1 MCFILYMLCESSL
14 FKSLCERFG
23 SRCGRSVVVISV
35 HSCFSSVILR
45 WKSSTMLLRCMS
57 PAVFIRNNVRVI
69 GDLMQF
75 CCLILGM
82 SLAPPA
88 LANMCCIRPL

>member
-1 MCFILYMLCESSL
+1 M
-14 FKSLCERFG
+14 
-23 SRCGRSVVVISV
+23 VISV
-35 HSCFSSVILR
+35 HSCSSSVILR
-45 WKSSTMLLRCMS
+45 WKSSTKFLRCMP

-69 GDLMQF
+69 GDLMQS

-88 LANMCCIRPL
+88 LASICCHRPL